1 MTDKFSQFLGES
13 NLSEETKQVIVEA
26 WAAKLSEAREEIR
39 EELREEFAAKFE
51 HDKEVIVESM
61 QQFLTNAISEEIQE
75 LAEDKK
81 QFRAS
86 IVESRKTITE
96 KAQKMEKFV
105 VEALAAEIKEHRNDT
120 KAQQEALKTFES
132 FVLTEL
138 AREIAEFQEDKNALR
153 EERVALIKEGKKSIA
168 AAKRKFIEHAAA
180 QAERGINEIL
190 AEEIHQF
197 RDDITAAKQN
207 EFGRKMFEA
216 FAAEYMATQLDEGS
230 IAKSFKAKV
239 ATVEQQLAEAR
250 EQLAA
255 KDALLEATSKKAAI
269 ANDRLVRAQK
279 MQKLLSP
286 LNKEAASVMSQ
297 LLESVKTVDLDK
309 AYTRY
314 LPAVLNEN
322 RTTHTTN
329 ATRNTLTESSTRSQ
343 TITEKT
349 GDRASVADESVAE
362 IASLKKLA
370 GVNKN

>member
-26 WAAKLSEAREEIR
+26 WNSKLSEAREEIR
-39 EELREEFAAKFE
+39 AELREEFAAKFE
-51 HDKEVIVESM
+51 HDKDVIVESM
-61 QQFLTNAISEEIQE
+61 QQFLTNAIADEIQE

-81 QFRAS
+81 QQRAA
-86 IVESRKTITE
+86 IVESRRTITE
-96 KAQKMEKFV
+96 KAEKMEKFV
-105 VEALAAEIKEHRNDT
+105 VEALAREVKEHRDDI
-120 KAQQEALKTFES
+120 KAQKNALKTFES

-138 AREIAEFQEDKNALR
+138 ARELADFQEDKNALR

-168 AAKRKFIEHAAA
+168 AAKRTFVERAAA

-190 AEEIHQF
+190 AEEIATF
-197 RDDITAAKQN
+197 RNDITEAKQN
-207 EFGRKMFEA
+207 EFGRKVFEA
-216 FAAEYMATQLDEGS
+216 FAAEYMTSQLNEGS
-230 IAKSFKAKV
+230 IAKSFKTKV
-239 ATVEQQLAEAR
+239 AEIESKLAEAQ
-250 EQLAA
+250 EQLVA
-255 KDALLEATSKKAAI
+255 KDALLVETAKKAAI

-286 LNKEAASVMSQ
+286 LNKEASSVMSQ
-297 LLESVKTVDLDK
+297 LLESVKTADLDK

-322 RTTHTTN
+322 RTTHAKP
-329 ATRNTLTESSTRSQ
+329 ATRNNLTESSTRSQ

-370 GVNKN
+370 GVNKT